1 MREGIRVPIN
11 LLHNNLHRQ
20 GWCLGGN
27 GFFCLSC
34 CVIIRA
40 YGVGHAYLRLYFR
53 HTSGSKTHFS
63 IGHGS
68 SR

>member
-27 GFFCLSC
+27 GFFVYPVVLLLELMGL
-34 CVIIRA
+34 V
-40 YGVGHAYLRLYFR
+40 
-53 HTSGSKTHFS
+53 TPT
-63 IGHGS
+63 
-68 SR
+68 